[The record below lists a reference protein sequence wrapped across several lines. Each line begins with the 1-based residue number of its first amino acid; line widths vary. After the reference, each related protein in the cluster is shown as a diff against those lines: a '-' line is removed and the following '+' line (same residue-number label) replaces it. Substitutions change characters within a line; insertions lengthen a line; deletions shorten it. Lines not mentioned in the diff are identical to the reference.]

1 MNIGYPQMSQAAT
14 ARIEQEREVLIA
26 RLKQSRD
33 VYLRTLKGVDDAAAK
48 TRPATDTW
56 SILDV
61 SEHVATAERQMLSLW
76 MKLAQPGEA
85 DRALDEAVVTNA
97 HDRTRKQI
105 APERSRPA
113 GKMPSIAQ
121 AVEQFDFYRGQTIAY
136 LESELEDLRAKTVAH
151 PLAGTIDGYQ
161 LFLLMACHAE
171 RHAQQIE
178 ELKAGSDTK

>member
-1 MNIGYPQMSQAAT
+1 MPDV
-14 ARIEQEREVLIA
+14 REQERETLIA

-33 VYLRTLKGVDDAAAK
+33 TYLGTLKNVGDAPARV
-48 TRPATDTW
+48 RPTPDTW

-61 SEHVATAERQMLSLW
+61 SEHVAVAERQMLNLW
-76 MKLAQPGEA
+76 MKLAQPGTA
-85 DRALDEAVVTNA
+85 DRALDDSIVAGSR
-97 HDRTRKQI
+97 DRSRKLV

-113 GKMPSIAQ
+113 GKMPSVAQ
-121 AVEQFDFYRGQTIAY
+121 AVEQFDFYRGQSIAY

-151 PLAGTIDGYQ
+151 PMFGTLDGYQ

-178 ELKAGSDTK
+178 ELKKKD

>member
-1 MNIGYPQMSQAAT
+1 MAQAVSSRST
-14 ARIEQEREVLIA
+14 QEQERETLIA

-33 VYLRTLKGVDDAAAK
+33 TYLATLKNVGEAAARV
-48 TRPATDTW
+48 RPNADSW

-61 SEHVATAERQMLSLW
+61 SEHVAIAERQMLNLW
-76 MKLAQPGEA
+76 MKLAQPGTA
-85 DRALDEAVVTNA
+85 DRALDETIAATSR
-97 HDRTRKQI
+97 DRSQKRI

-113 GKMPSIAQ
+113 GKMPSVAQ
-121 AVEQFDFYRGQTIAY
+121 AIEQFDFYRGQSIAY

-151 PLAGTIDGYQ
+151 PLGTMDGYQ

-178 ELKAGSDTK
+178 ELKAVAGTK